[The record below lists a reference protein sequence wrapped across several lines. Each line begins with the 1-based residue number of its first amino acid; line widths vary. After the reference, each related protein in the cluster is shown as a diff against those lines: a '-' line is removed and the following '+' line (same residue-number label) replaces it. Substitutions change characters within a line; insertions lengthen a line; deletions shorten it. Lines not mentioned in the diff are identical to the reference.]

1 MILDINPEVYR
12 LGYGDVTG
20 LEQLKKYA
28 DDHGFEIRHQP
39 GVRIGLLISDDNIL
53 IYSPTPLLIEAGSQ
67 QPEKP
72 NAILLK
78 EISLSQVEKACGSSD
93 LFIQGS
99 SEIGSTIVNPILI
112 EGVKKDL
119 TENPP
124 KRFDIARAERVFN
137 SRIQYVEFS
146 LESYRISQK
155 VAPIPPD
162 LMGLTNIQELQNR
175 WRNTFKLFDTGKSF
189 NVHIPDFDEKGE
201 MVKNKDSTCKMTQY
215 NEKNLEEEKKQII
228 KDYLYVLP
236 NFGTVLL
243 RARRSGFEERIERF
257 KKRIEAYRKAVEG
270 AIESELEKSVKNL
283 VNAILPRVKDNPPTR
298 YRKGILGNNLTDDE
312 LGNLLYD
319 DLKDIFGD
327 IKNVF
332 DPKIKL
338 VFKDVSYETIH
349 DQKFC
354 EALRRVMPARTVEKL
369 FSEYN
374 AAPEQTRQE

>member
-1 MILDINPEVYR
+1 
-12 LGYGDVTG
+12 
-20 LEQLKKYA
+20 
-28 DDHGFEIRHQP
+28 
-39 GVRIGLLISDDNIL
+39 
-53 IYSPTPLLIEAGSQ
+53 
-67 QPEKP
+67 
-72 NAILLK
+72 
-78 EISLSQVEKACGSSD
+78 
-93 LFIQGS
+93 
-99 SEIGSTIVNPILI
+99 
-112 EGVKKDL
+112 
-119 TENPP
+119 
-124 KRFDIARAERVFN
+124 
-137 SRIQYVEFS
+137 
-146 LESYRISQK
+146 
-155 VAPIPPD
+155 
-162 LMGLTNIQELQNR
+162 
-175 WRNTFKLFDTGKSF
+175 
-189 NVHIPDFDEKGE
+189 
-201 MVKNKDSTCKMTQY
+201 MTQY

-243 RARRSGFEERIERF
+243 RARRSEFEERIERF